1 MWRNRVRL
9 NVQGVAAACLSILA
23 AFLLLA
29 PGRAAADD
37 RHGLARP
44 FDRIV
49 VFGTS
54 LSDPGNAFALTGENV
69 SPPGYGMTG
78 LALLTLIPD
87 FPYANGGNHFSNG
100 PTWIEQLA
108 RPIGLEWS
116 VRPAM
121 RESIRG
127 SSNYAVG
134 GTRARNGVNGEVWLS
149 QQVTAFLRDAGPH
162 APSNALYVIEM
173 GGNDIRDALELGD
186 PAIIGAALTSITQNV
201 QRLYGAGA
209 RKFLVWN
216 APNLALTPAIRA
228 LGGLD
233 PRIPVFAEQLTLG
246 FNAHL
251 SVTLAALSGL
261 PGIEIVPF
269 DAFGELNRVVA
280 TPAAFGLRDVTTAC
294 ITPYVPP
301 FQCENPNRHLFW
313 DGIHPTRAAHGI
325 IVLLVAK
332 TLFVQMVQDD

>member
-1 MWRNRVRL
+1 MSFSAQR
-9 NVQGVAAACLSILA
+9 VAAVLVKPWLFSIVSVFA
-23 AFLLLA
+23 LLA
-29 PGRAAADD
+29 PHWAAADD
-37 RHGLARP
+37 LHALHRP

-54 LSDPGNAFALTGENV
+54 LSDPGNAFALTGENI

-87 FPYANGGNHFSNG
+87 FPYAKGGNHFSNG

-108 RPIGLEWS
+108 KPIGLEWS

-134 GTRARNGVNGEVWLS
+134 GTRARNGVDGEVWLS

-162 APSNALYVIEM
+162 VPSNALFVIEM
-173 GGNDIRDALELGD
+173 GGNDIRDALALGD
-186 PAIIGAALTSITQNV
+186 PAIIGAALTSIAQNI
-201 QRLYGAGA
+201 QILYGAGA

-216 APNLALTPAIRA
+216 APNLALTPAIRT
-228 LGGLD
+228 LGILD

-246 FNAHL
+246 FNANL
-251 SVTLAALSGL
+251 SAILGMLSGL
-261 PGIEIVPF
+261 PGIEIVRF
-269 DAFGELNRVVA
+269 DAFGALNMIVA
-280 TPAAFGLRDVTTAC
+280 RPAAFGLRDVTTAC
-294 ITPYVPP
+294 ITPNVPP
-301 FQCENPNRHLFW
+301 FQCQHPNRQLFW

-325 IVLLVAK
+325 IALLVAR
-332 TLFVQMVQDD
+332 TLFVEMLQDD